1 MKKILMIMMTVV
13 AMMTAQQTNAQ
24 VKFGVK
30 AGLNVNSMS
39 FDNKLF
45 DTSNKEGFFIGPM
58 IKLTVPIVGLSFDAA
73 ALYNQ
78 ARAKVG
84 YSEESNNKTTLTQKT
99 IDIPVNVRYG
109 IGLAK
114 VANIFLF
121 AGPQWG
127 INVGDKD
134 FKWNDGSSYSLKSS
148 LFSVNVGLGTTILD
162 HLQITANYN
171 IGCTK
176 SSDGTMILDD
186 GKRVEGSSHSNS
198 WKIALGYWF

>member
-1 MKKILMIMMTVV
+1 MMLAATIMS
-13 AMMTAQQTNAQ
+13 AQQAKAQ

-39 FDNKLF
+39 FDNKVF
-45 DTSNKEGFFIGPM
+45 DTSNKDGFFLGPM
-58 IKLTVPIVGLSFDAA
+58 IKLTVPITGLSFDAA

-84 YSEESNNKTTLTQKT
+84 SSESNTEKTTVTQKT

-109 IGLAK
+109 VGLAK

-134 FKWNDGSSYSLKSS
+134 FKWNDSSSYSLKSS
-148 LFSVNVGLGTTILD
+148 TLSINAGIGATILD
-162 HLQITANYN
+162 HLQVTANYN
-171 IGCTK
+171 FGCTK
-176 SSDGTMILDD
+176 SANATTTVNGETI
-186 GKRVEGSSHSNS
+186 EGSSRNNS

>member
-1 MKKILMIMMTVV
+1 MLAATIMS
-13 AMMTAQQTNAQ
+13 AQQAKAQ

-39 FDNKLF
+39 FDNKVF
-45 DTSNKEGFFIGPM
+45 DTSNKDGFFLGPM
-58 IKLTVPIVGLSFDAA
+58 IKLTVPITGLSFDAA

-84 YSEESNNKTTLTQKT
+84 SSESNTEKTTVTQKT

-109 IGLAK
+109 VGLAK

-134 FKWNDGSSYSLKSS
+134 FKWNDSSSYSLKSS
-148 LFSVNVGLGTTILD
+148 TLSINAGIGATILD
-162 HLQITANYN
+162 HLQVTANYN
-171 IGCTK
+171 FGCTK
-176 SSDGTMILDD
+176 SANATTTVNGETI
-186 GKRVEGSSHSNS
+186 EGSSRNNS

>member
-1 MKKILMIMMTVV
+1 MMLAATIMS
-13 AMMTAQQTNAQ
+13 AQQAKAQ

-39 FDNKLF
+39 FDNKVF
-45 DTSNKEGFFIGPM
+45 DTSNKDGFFLGPM
-58 IKLTVPIVGLSFDAA
+58 IKLTVPITGLSFDAA

-84 YSEESNNKTTLTQKT
+84 SSESNTEKTTVTQKT

-109 IGLAK
+109 VGLAK

-121 AGPQWG
+121 AYPQWG

-134 FKWNDGSSYSLKSS
+134 FKWNDSSSYSLKSS
-148 LFSVNVGLGTTILD
+148 TLSINAGIGATILD
-162 HLQITANYN
+162 HLQVTANYN
-171 IGCTK
+171 FGCTK
-176 SSDGTMILDD
+176 SANATTTVNGETI
-186 GKRVEGSSHSNS
+186 EGSSRNNS
-198 WKIALGYWF
+198 WKIAIGYWF

>member
-1 MKKILMIMMTVV
+1 MMIMMLAATI
-13 AMMTAQQTNAQ
+13 MSAQQAKAQ

-39 FDNKLF
+39 FDNKVF
-45 DTSNKEGFFIGPM
+45 DTSNKDGFFLGPM
-58 IKLTVPIVGLSFDAA
+58 IKLTVPITGLSFDAA

-84 YSEESNNKTTLTQKT
+84 SSESNTEKTTVTQKT

-109 IGLAK
+109 VGLAK

-134 FKWNDGSSYSLKSS
+134 FKWNDSSSYSLKSS
-148 LFSVNVGLGTTILD
+148 TLSINAGIGATILD
-162 HLQITANYN
+162 HLQVTANYN
-171 IGCTK
+171 FGCTK
-176 SSDGTMILDD
+176 SANATTTVNGETI
-186 GKRVEGSSHSNS
+186 EGSSRNNS
-198 WKIALGYWF
+198 WKIAIGYWF

>member
-1 MKKILMIMMTVV
+1 MMIMMLAATI
-13 AMMTAQQTNAQ
+13 MSAQQAKAQ

-39 FDNKLF
+39 FDNKVF
-45 DTSNKEGFFIGPM
+45 DTSNKDGFFLGPM
-58 IKLTVPIVGLSFDAA
+58 IKLTVPITGLSFDAA

-84 YSEESNNKTTLTQKT
+84 SSETNTEKTTVTQKT

-109 IGLAK
+109 VGLAK

-134 FKWNDGSSYSLKSS
+134 FKWNDSSSYSLKSS
-148 LFSVNVGLGTTILD
+148 TLSINAGIGATILD
-162 HLQITANYN
+162 HLQVTANYN
-171 IGCTK
+171 FGCTK
-176 SSDGTMILDD
+176 SANATTTVNGETI
-186 GKRVEGSSHSNS
+186 EGSSRNNS
-198 WKIALGYWF
+198 WKIAIGYWF

>member
-1 MKKILMIMMTVV
+1 MMIMMLAATI
-13 AMMTAQQTNAQ
+13 MSAQQAKAQ

-39 FDNKLF
+39 FDNKVF
-45 DTSNKEGFFIGPM
+45 DTSNKDGFFLGPM
-58 IKLTVPIVGLSFDAA
+58 IKLTVPITGLSFDAA

-84 YSEESNNKTTLTQKT
+84 SSESNTEKTTVTQKT

-109 IGLAK
+109 VGLAK

-134 FKWNDGSSYSLKSS
+134 FKWNDCSSYSLKSS
-148 LFSVNVGLGTTILD
+148 TLSINAGIGATILD
-162 HLQITANYN
+162 HLQVTANYN
-171 IGCTK
+171 FGCTK
-176 SSDGTMILDD
+176 SANATTTVNGETI
-186 GKRVEGSSHSNS
+186 EGSSRNNS
-198 WKIALGYWF
+198 WKIAIGYWF

>member
-1 MKKILMIMMTVV
+1 MLAATILSV
-13 AMMTAQQTNAQ
+13 QQAKAQ

-39 FDNKLF
+39 FDNKVF
-45 DTSNKEGFFIGPM
+45 DASNKDGFFLGPM
-58 IKLTVPIVGLSFDAA
+58 IKLTVPITGLSFDAA

-78 ARAKVG
+78 AKAKVG
-84 YSEESNNKTTLTQKT
+84 GSENNTEKTTITQKT

-134 FKWNDGSSYSLKSS
+134 FKWNDSSSYSLKSS
-148 LFSVNVGLGTTILD
+148 SLSINAGIGATILD

-171 IGCTK
+171 FACTK
-176 SSDGTMILDD
+176 SANATTTVNGET
-186 GKRVEGSSHSNS
+186 VEGSSRNNS

>member
-1 MKKILMIMMTVV
+1 MLAATIMS
-13 AMMTAQQTNAQ
+13 AQQAKAQ

-39 FDNKLF
+39 FDNKVF
-45 DTSNKEGFFIGPM
+45 DTSNKDGFFLGPM
-58 IKLTVPIVGLSFDAA
+58 IKLTVPITGLSFDAA

-84 YSEESNNKTTLTQKT
+84 SSESNTEKTTVTQKT

-109 IGLAK
+109 VGLAK

-134 FKWNDGSSYSLKSS
+134 FKWNDSSSYSLKSS
-148 LFSVNVGLGTTILD
+148 TLSINAGIGATILD
-162 HLQITANYN
+162 HLQVTANYN
-171 IGCTK
+171 FGCTK
-176 SSDGTMILDD
+176 SANATTTVNGETI
-186 GKRVEGSSHSNS
+186 EGSSRNNS
-198 WKIALGYWF
+198 WKIAIGYWF

>member
-1 MKKILMIMMTVV
+1 MMIMMLAATI
-13 AMMTAQQTNAQ
+13 MSAQQAKAQ

-39 FDNKLF
+39 FDNKVF
-45 DTSNKEGFFIGPM
+45 DTSNKDGFFLGPM
-58 IKLTVPIVGLSFDAA
+58 IKLTVPITGLSFDAA

-84 YSEESNNKTTLTQKT
+84 SSESNTEKTTVTQKT

-109 IGLAK
+109 VGLAK

-134 FKWNDGSSYSLKSS
+134 FKWNDSSSYSLKSS
-148 LFSVNVGLGTTILD
+148 TLSINAGIGATILD
-162 HLQITANYN
+162 HLQVTANYN
-171 IGCTK
+171 FGCTK
-176 SSDGTMILDD
+176 SANATTTVNGETI
-186 GKRVEGSSHSNS
+186 EGSSRNNS

>member
-1 MKKILMIMMTVV
+1 MKKILMIMMLAATI
-13 AMMTAQQTNAQ
+13 MSAQQAKAQ

-39 FDNKLF
+39 FDNKVF
-45 DTSNKEGFFIGPM
+45 DTSNKDGFFLGPM
-58 IKLTVPIVGLSFDAA
+58 IKLTVPITGLSFDAA

-84 YSEESNNKTTLTQKT
+84 SSESNTEKTTVTQKT

-109 IGLAK
+109 VGLAK

-134 FKWNDGSSYSLKSS
+134 FKWNDSSSYSLKSS
-148 LFSVNVGLGTTILD
+148 TLSINAGIGATILD
-162 HLQITANYN
+162 HLQVTANYN
-171 IGCTK
+171 FGCTK
-176 SSDGTMILDD
+176 SANATTTVNGETI
-186 GKRVEGSSHSNS
+186 EGSSRNNS

>member
-1 MKKILMIMMTVV
+1 MMIMMLAAT
-13 AMMTAQQTNAQ
+13 MMFAQQANAQ

-39 FDNKLF
+39 FDNKVF
-45 DTSNKEGFFIGPM
+45 DASNKDGFFLGPM
-58 IKLTVPIVGLSFDAA
+58 IKLTVPITGLSFDAA

-78 ARAKVG
+78 AKAKVG
-84 YSEESNNKTTLTQKT
+84 YSEDNSHKTTITQKT

-109 IGLAK
+109 VGLAK

-134 FKWNDGSSYSLKSS
+134 FKWNESSSYSLKSS
-148 LFSVNVGLGTTILD
+148 SLSINVGVGATIID

-171 IGCTK
+171 FGCTK
-176 SSDGTMILDD
+176 SADATMTTDN
-186 GKRVEGSSHSNS
+186 GQTYEGSSRNNS

>member
-1 MKKILMIMMTVV
+1 MLAATIMS
-13 AMMTAQQTNAQ
+13 AQQAKAQ

-39 FDNKLF
+39 FDNKVF
-45 DTSNKEGFFIGPM
+45 DTSNKDGFFLGPM
-58 IKLTVPIVGLSFDAA
+58 IKLTVPITGLSFDAA

-84 YSEESNNKTTLTQKT
+84 SSETNTEKTTVTQKT

-109 IGLAK
+109 VGLAK

-134 FKWNDGSSYSLKSS
+134 FKWNDSSSYSLKSS
-148 LFSVNVGLGTTILD
+148 TLSINAGIGATILD
-162 HLQITANYN
+162 HLQVTANYN
-171 IGCTK
+171 FGCTK
-176 SSDGTMILDD
+176 SANATTTVNGETI
-186 GKRVEGSSHSNS
+186 EGSSRNNS
-198 WKIALGYWF
+198 WKIAIGYWF